1 MMNTILEL
9 IKTSIIV
16 GALYT
21 LTGPNLA
28 ALATLSGTDILNHG
42 FDDLEDIQQKKKRKV
57 DTFSLGLRW
66 GIGNSIGILVVGAS
80 IISLQ
85 SGDPT
90 DDWVWVDYGLAVTL
104 KAFVGVFLLILGI
117 YGLCKALKNREL
129 NIGTTDEDL
138 KFDKEASEE
147 SYCDDSVG
155 GSAITEIVMN
165 RKCVVDESLSS
176 DSEESPPQQGVAV
189 RRLQSDDS
197 IVNQMVTC
205 LDSTDDNHSVKV
217 EDTLGLSE
225 FDMRMWK
232 AAKALTDNIMLYADD
247 DWSDGSRGFGTSFS
261 SFDTV
266 DDVEKERKDLGAS
279 MRTVNS
285 FHLAEKQHDTT
296 VPTKEVDDKKPV
308 TRSGQSK
315 RSVSSVS
322 SRQLSVTSNI
332 LRKMSSCGTC
342 LFCTPAVLAVFAGL
356 IHGISGHGE
365 VLGVVPAIQLKQV
378 HLAIL
383 YLGTFCVTS
392 TLIMSG
398 YTAFYGYV
406 CRWLVE
412 REDELGSLSRVFL
425 IEFGS
430 ACLSIIVG
438 IVWLTLLSVGQL
450 DPLM

>member
-1 MMNTILEL
+1 MSSTFLEL
-9 IKTSIIV
+9 IKTSVIV

-28 ALATLSGTDILNHG
+28 ALATLSGTDLLNHD
-42 FDDLEDIQQKKKRKV
+42 DDLKDTQKKKKRQV

-66 GIGNSIGILVVGAS
+66 GIGNSIGIVAVGV
-80 IISLQ
+80 ILISLQ
-85 SGDPT
+85 SNDPA
-90 DDWVWVDYGLAVTL
+90 DDWVWMDYWLGITL
-104 KAFVGVFLLILGI
+104 QVFVGVFLIILGI

-129 NIGTTDEDL
+129 NLGTTDDDL
-138 KFDKEASEE
+138 RFEKESNEE
-147 SYCDDSVG
+147 SCSDDSVG

-165 RKCVVDESLSS
+165 RKGVVLESLS
-176 DSEESPPQQGVAV
+176 DSEESPPQQGPV

-205 LDSTDDNHSVKV
+205 LDSNDDDHSVQV

-247 DWSDGSRGFGTSFS
+247 DWSDGSKSLGSSFS
-261 SFDTV
+261 SFDTINEV
-266 DDVEKERKDLGAS
+266 QKQRGDLGAS
-279 MRTVNS
+279 VRTVNS
-285 FHLAEKQHDTT
+285 FHRPEIQQDTC
-296 VPTKEVDDKKPV
+296 VLTKDDDTKKPV
-308 TRSGQSK
+308 TRSGQNKS
-315 RSVSSVS
+315 
-322 SRQLSVTSNI
+322 TSNV
-332 LRKMSSCGTC
+332 LRKMSNCGTC
-342 LFCTPAVLAVFAGL
+342 LFCTPAVLAFFAGL
-356 IHGISGHGE
+356 VHGLSGHGE

-392 TLIMSG
+392 TLVMSG
-398 YTAFYGYV
+398 YTAFYGYI
-406 CRWLVE
+406 CKWLVE
-412 REDELGSLSRVFL
+412 KAGKEDELASLSRVFL

-438 IVWLTLLSVGQL
+438 IVWLTLLAIGQL